1 MVGLSLSVIIFGC
14 VSSVFEKIFGLAE
27 SQSNRQKKKSTGRY
41 DSAIEED
48 VEKRQIP
55 LEKFEQTDLKEI
67 IF

>member
-27 SQSNRQKKKSTGRY
+27 SQSNRQKKKSAGRY